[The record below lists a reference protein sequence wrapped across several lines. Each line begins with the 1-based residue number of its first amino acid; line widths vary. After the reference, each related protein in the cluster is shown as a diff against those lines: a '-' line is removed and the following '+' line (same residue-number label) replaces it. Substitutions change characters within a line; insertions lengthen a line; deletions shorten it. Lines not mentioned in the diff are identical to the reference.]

1 MALPSSCKH
10 PTLGAGALDV
20 KTLGPDLRLAF
31 IASDAATSA
40 ALRLRLNAGSQ
51 WVSHLLHLTL
61 ACLTDEAFIASMTET
76 RRHYR
81 QQNEKLAAA
90 LARHGFS
97 HATPGWP
104 QFLAA
109 ADSGEPAAYARAGWL
124 VREGEV
130 FGIRTPSHGL
140 RLSLGRLSDA
150 EISPAADI
158 AQALDAPDAGSPP
171 NVSGSDG
178 SCRQINEK

>member
-1 MALPSSCKH
+1 
-10 PTLGAGALDV
+10 
-20 KTLGPDLRLAF
+20 
-31 IASDAATSA
+31 
-40 ALRLRLNAGSQ
+40 
-51 WVSHLLHLTL
+51 
-61 ACLTDEAFIASMTET
+61 MTET

-90 LARHGFS
+90 LARYGYS

-109 ADSGEPAAYARAGWL
+109 AASGEPAPTPCAWPRAGWL

-130 FGIRTPSHGL
+130 FGIRTPLHGPL

-150 EISPAADI
+150 EISP
-158 AQALDAPDAGSPP
+158 PGGRYCVRP
-171 NVSGSDG
+171 
-178 SCRQINEK
+178 